1 MEKSN
6 VSNLEKEKMNINA
19 KKDLFE
25 ESKSDYFVQK
35 IFENLNQKI
44 AFKIIKYNKKIQ
56 QKLNI
61 GVNDYKKYS
70 EIYSSI
76 EIEIKPIYN
85 QCGTF
90 INPLKGEEEYYHI
103 YFDNNKEEV
112 KRNYLNKDD
121 KVSIINI
128 KIDHQIKSFEDLFK
142 DCYLI
147 ESINFNKFNRNNI
160 TDMSCMFYQ
169 CTGLK
174 EINLSYFNTDSVT
187 KMDMMFSR
195 CLKLEKLDLSKF
207 NTHNVRRMFRLFYEC
222 GSLKELIFPNFDFSN
237 VTNMKSMFYGC
248 SDELLYKII
257 SQYKDLKEEAFN
269 YSLF

>member
-6 VSNLEKEKMNINA
+6 ISNLEKEKMNIIA
-19 KKDLFE
+19 KTDLFE
-25 ESKSDYFVQK
+25 NSNSNYFLQK
-35 IFENLNQKI
+35 IFENLNKKI
-44 AFKIIKYNKKIQ
+44 AFKIIKYSKKIQ

-76 EIEIKPIYN
+76 EIEIKPIHN
-85 QCGTF
+85 QYGTF
-90 INPLKGEEEYYHI
+90 INPLKGEEEFYHI
-103 YFDNNKEEV
+103 YFDNNKEEI
-112 KRNYLNKDD
+112 KRNYLIKDD
-121 KVSIINI
+121 KVSIIHI
-128 KIDHQIKSFEDLFK
+128 RIDHQIKSFEDLFK
-142 DCYLI
+142 DCYWI
-147 ESINFNKFNRNNI
+147 ESINFKQFNRNNI

-169 CTGLK
+169 CTELK
-174 EINLSYFNTDSVT
+174 EINLSNFNTDSVT

-195 CLKLEKLDLSKF
+195 CLLLEKLDLSKF